1 MFDPSDRVLLA
12 VSGGPDSVA
21 LAHLMLRISP
31 EYSLSLGIAHLNHGL
46 RAQDAENDAA
56 FVTSL
61 AGQLG
66 LPFHA
71 DRRDVIA
78 FQRHHQLSL
87 EEAARK
93 VRYQFLFAV
102 AEKFGFNKIA
112 LGHHADDNAE
122 LVLMYLLRG
131 SGPSGLSGIP
141 PVRGNKIVRP
151 LICLERSEIMAY
163 ISEKN
168 LPYMADRSNEDPRF
182 LRNRI
187 RQHLIPELKTSY
199 NPSIVATLNR
209 LAMIFRTEDQWFEEN
224 LALAYKNC
232 ISINESSQVC
242 LSLAFLNQLA
252 AAVKRRVIRKAIGA
266 VQKNLRNIALAHVEA
281 VLGLSAS
288 TAIDGRVDL
297 PDGIHVFKNR
307 EELIIYRNTIGSSVG
322 YSAFVLSDS
331 LDYHYEVSTTGLVVI
346 REANMSIALAE
357 IPVDEF
363 PGPDH
368 ADRQIAFFDME
379 QLSFPLVVRNFRP
392 GDRFSPLGMC
402 GRQKVKKFFINNKV
416 PRWQRQ
422 KCPILLSRDKI
433 IWIAGHRIDDSVKVR
448 PQTRR
453 ILKAEL
459 FLA

>member
-1 MFDPSDRVLLA
+1 MLEKKLLSKIRATIEKHRMFNPSDRVLLA
-12 VSGGPDSVA
+12 VSGGPDSVG

-46 RAQDAENDAA
+46 RAQDAEHDAA

-66 LPFHA
+66 LPFYG

-168 LPYMADRSNEDPRF
+168 LPYRPTDPTRTCAF
-182 LRNRI
+182 SAT
-187 RQHLIPELKTSY
+187 ESG
-199 NPSIVATLNR
+199 SI
-209 LAMIFRTEDQWFEEN
+209 
-224 LALAYKNC
+224 
-232 ISINESSQVC
+232 
-242 LSLAFLNQLA
+242 
-252 AAVKRRVIRKAIGA
+252 
-266 VQKNLRNIALAHVEA
+266 
-281 VLGLSAS
+281 
-288 TAIDGRVDL
+288 
-297 PDGIHVFKNR
+297 
-307 EELIIYRNTIGSSVG
+307 
-322 YSAFVLSDS
+322 
-331 LDYHYEVSTTGLVVI
+331 
-346 REANMSIALAE
+346 
-357 IPVDEF
+357 
-363 PGPDH
+363 
-368 ADRQIAFFDME
+368 
-379 QLSFPLVVRNFRP
+379 
-392 GDRFSPLGMC
+392 
-402 GRQKVKKFFINNKV
+402 
-416 PRWQRQ
+416 
-422 KCPILLSRDKI
+422 
-433 IWIAGHRIDDSVKVR
+433 
-448 PQTRR
+448 
-453 ILKAEL
+453 
-459 FLA
+459 